1 MEVSGER
8 KDGVRWLRVS
18 GRINILNAEQ
28 FEEAV
33 ADVIEDSDRAVIMDL
48 ENVTYISSAGLY
60 AVLKTAKSLQKR
72 DAAFAVCTLSD
83 NVRTIFERV
92 GFDSIIA
99 IHPTR
104 ADALASF
111 DG

>member
-8 KDGVRWLRVS
+8 KDGVLWLCVS

-33 ADVIEDSDRAVIMDL
+33 ADVMEDGDRAVIMDL

-60 AVLKTAKSLQKR
+60 AVLRTAKSLQQR
-72 DAAFAVCTLSD
+72 DTPFALCALSD
-83 NVRTIFERV
+83 NVRTVFERV

-99 IHPTR
+99 IQPSR
-104 ADALASF
+104 ADALASL